1 MTSTPLT
8 TCLWF
13 DTQAE
18 EAATYYTTIFP
29 GAKLGNVSRFG
40 EGGPRPAGMVIT
52 AEFEISGQ
60 RFVAL
65 NGGPEYSFTEA
76 VSFQIPCADQAEVDY
91 YWDRLTADGGQP
103 GPCGWLKDK
112 FGVSWQ
118 VIPAVLGSLLG
129 DPDPEKAAR
138 ATQTMLSMGKLDIA
152 ALERAHAGA

>member
-1 MTSTPLT
+1 
-8 TCLWF
+8 
-13 DTQAE
+13 
-18 EAATYYTTIFP
+18 
-29 GAKLGNVSRFG
+29 
-40 EGGPRPAGMVIT
+40 
-52 AEFEISGQ
+52 
-60 RFVAL
+60 VAL

-118 VIPAVLGSLLG
+118 VIPAVLGSLLS

-138 ATQTMLSMGKLDIA
+138 ATQAMLSMGKLDIA

>member
-1 MTSTPLT
+1 MTGTPLT

-13 DTQAE
+13 DTEAE

-29 GAKLGNVSRFG
+29 GAKLGSISRYG
-40 EGGPRPAGMVIT
+40 EGAPRPAGMVIT
-52 AEFEISGQ
+52 AEFEINGQ
-60 RFVAL
+60 QFMAL

-112 FGVSWQ
+112 FGLSWQ
-118 VIPAVLGSLLG
+118 VVPAVLPTLLG
-129 DPDPEKAAR
+129 DPDPGKAAR
-138 ATQTMLSMGKLDIA
+138 AMQAMLGMGKLDIA
-152 ALERAHAGA
+152 ALERAHAGT